1 MAKLTKQE
9 VEYIANLARLN
20 LTEEEKKQ
28 YGEQLSSILDYVE
41 KMNEVDTKDIE
52 PTSQITGLKNVMRK
66 DTISESGI
74 NEELIGCA
82 PAKLGSQIEVPKI
95 LDHK

>member
-74 NEELIGCA
+74 NEELIGCT